1 MYSASLHGLLVQ
13 AHVDERDRAIQI
25 NHRRRDVN
33 RPAAA
38 PLSILI
44 NRALRWHS

>member
-13 AHVDERDRAIQI
+13 AHVDELDRAIQTY
-25 NHRRRDVN
+25 HRRRDVN

-44 NRALRWHS
+44 NRALRRQS